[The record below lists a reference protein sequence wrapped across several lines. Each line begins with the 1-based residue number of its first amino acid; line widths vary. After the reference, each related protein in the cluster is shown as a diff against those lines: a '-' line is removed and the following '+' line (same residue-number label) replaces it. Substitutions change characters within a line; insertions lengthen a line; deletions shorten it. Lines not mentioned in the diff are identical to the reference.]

1 MIEEQDR
8 TILRGAGREY
18 YVRAGAGTLSTDRG
32 MIDLGSLIGK
42 QPGEEVHS
50 HLGVAFIIRVP
61 RPIDF
66 FQHAR
71 RSGAPML
78 PKDIG
83 MVIASTGMNRKD
95 AVLDA
100 GAGSGIAAIFFGSVA
115 GSVVT
120 YEIREEFAAIAEKNI
135 RDAKLENVRVVHGDM
150 QEATGPFDVVHL
162 DMHIS
167 PEHVQKAYTVLRSG
181 GFLATYTPFLEQT
194 FRVIDTAS
202 GLFDEVE
209 CHELIDRVLSRTER
223 GTRPSTRIC
232 HSGYITVARK
242 A

>member
-8 TILRGAGREY
+8 IILRGAGREY
-18 YVRAGAGTLSTDRG
+18 FVRAGPGTLSTDRG
-32 MIDLGSLIGK
+32 MIDLGSPVGK
-42 QPGEEVHS
+42 RPGEEVHS
-50 HLGVAFIIRVP
+50 HLGVAFTIRVP

-100 GAGSGIAAIFFGSVA
+100 GTGSGIAAIFFGSVA
-115 GSVVT
+115 GSVET
-120 YEIREEFAAIAEKNI
+120 FEIREEFAAIAEKNI
-135 RDAKLENVRVVHGDM
+135 RDAKLENVQVVHGDM
-150 QEATGPFDVVHL
+150 QEAKGPFDVVHL
-162 DMHIS
+162 DLHIS
-167 PEHVQKAYTVLRSG
+167 PGHVQKAHEILEKG

-194 FRVIDTAS
+194 FVVIDTARD
-202 GLFDEVE
+202 LFGGVE
-209 CHELIDRVLSRTER
+209 CHELVDRALSRTDR

-242 A
+242 D